1 MRWDLSQS
9 GTRLWPLDPDLTV
22 LVLNKRNLIWFSNN
36 RINGQGSIFLSQLSA
51 PIERSMLIFPY
62 PTSPGDDG
70 GHPWWCSIAS
80 KKHATRT
87 ETLTREWDGAQTW
100 CRWWQTTRNVI
111 YRKQKRGEERWRCT
125 VDSTATATGEVRP
138 RRSEP
143 GFYLE
148 CVQNKANDTVNQLK
162 VTHQRQMQRLLII
175 VRRSLTDPEVP
186 CEPPP
191 RYELECD
198 MLGLSWRRP
207 PCNGDGGSSSAV
219 ERKTGL

>member
-1 MRWDLSQS
+1 M
-9 GTRLWPLDPDLTV
+9 
-22 LVLNKRNLIWFSNN
+22 
-36 RINGQGSIFLSQLSA
+36 
-51 PIERSMLIFPY
+51 
-62 PTSPGDDG
+62 
-70 GHPWWCSIAS
+70 
-80 KKHATRT
+80 
-87 ETLTREWDGAQTW
+87 
-100 CRWWQTTRNVI
+100 
-111 YRKQKRGEERWRCT
+111 
-125 VDSTATATGEVRP
+125 DSTATATGEVRP

-186 CEPPP
+186 YEPPP

-219 ERKTGL
+219 ERKTGPRNRHRDPCLSIRWADPNKLARIPTVMRGWVAKGSNVRRIQADAICWIQRRCS